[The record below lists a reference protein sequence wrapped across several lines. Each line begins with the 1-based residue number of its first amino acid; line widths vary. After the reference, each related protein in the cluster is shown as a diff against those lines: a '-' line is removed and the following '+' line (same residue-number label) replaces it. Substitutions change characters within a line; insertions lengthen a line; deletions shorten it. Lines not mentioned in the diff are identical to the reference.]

1 MINQLLTRIIVNK
14 RQREK
19 NQKGI
24 SNMDTPESQTTL
36 NTRHRTTANTT
47 QKTKKHLRVSGMYN
61 AH

>member
-19 NQKGI
+19 NEKGI

-36 NTRHRTTANTT
+36 NTRHRTMTNTT
-47 QKTKKHLRVSGMYN
+47 QKTKKHLRVSEMYN